1 MNIGL
6 DEIDQQAR
14 QGAASGRGARPP
26 TILLVDDSAEN
37 LKVVATLLETEGYDI
52 RIARDGRMALERA
65 ARIMPDLILMDALM
79 PLIDGFETCRRLK
92 ADPRLH
98 QIPVIFLT
106 VLNSPGDLRKAFD
119 IGAVDY
125 IIKPIQEPELLARV
139 RTHLTVHRFQQDLE
153 RKVEQR
159 TQELMVANRKLQQ
172 EMARRCRAEEH
183 LRHIQRME
191 ALGQLTGRI
200 SHDFN
205 NILSVISAANDLL
218 VKRMRHAGLCLDET
232 EVIGNAV
239 DRAARLIGQLR
250 AFSRRETLHPEMINL
265 NDIIRGMEDM
275 LRIAGSEGIVLRI
288 SLDPDLRP
296 VRADTAKIEQI
307 IMNLVVNAVQAMP
320 DGGNLT
326 LETHTATVGRDR
338 AATLGVEAGDY
349 VELVVA
355 DTGIGMDEA
364 VRRRIFEPYFTT
376 KDPETGSGLGLS
388 TVYGILRQSG
398 GGVRAESE
406 PGKGATFRVYLPV
419 CAVAPPSA

>member
-1 MNIGL
+1 MSIGL
-6 DEIDQQAR
+6 DEIDQPVR
-14 QGAASGRGARPP
+14 QRAASGRGERPP
-26 TILLVDDSAEN
+26 TILLVDGCAEN
-37 LKVVATLLETEGYDI
+37 MKVVATLLETEGYDV
-52 RIARDGRMALERA
+52 RTARDGRMALKRA

-79 PLIDGFETCRRLK
+79 PMIDGFETCRHFK
-92 ADPRLH
+92 ADPRLQ

-125 IIKPIQEPELLARV
+125 IIKPVQEPELLARV

-153 RKVEQR
+153 RKVAQR
-159 TQELMVANRKLQQ
+159 TEELMLANRQLQR
-172 EMARRCRAEEH
+172 EMTRRCRAEEH
-183 LRHIQRME
+183 LRHLQRME

-205 NILSVISAANDLL
+205 NTLSVISAAKDLL
-218 VKRMRHAGLCLDET
+218 IERLRLAGLRLDET
-232 EVIGNAV
+232 KVIENAV
-239 DRAARLIGQLR
+239 DQATRLIGQLR
-250 AFSRRETLHPEMINL
+250 AFSRRETLYPEMIDL
-265 NDIIRGMEDM
+265 NDIIRGMKDM
-275 LRIAGSEGIVLRI
+275 LRMAGNQGVVLHI
-288 SLDPDLRP
+288 SLAPDLQP
-296 VRADTAKIEQI
+296 VRADTGKIEQI
-307 IMNLVVNAVQAMP
+307 IMNLAVNAVQAMP
-320 DGGNLT
+320 DGGDLT
-326 LETHTATVGRDR
+326 LETRNVTIDRHRAT
-338 AATLGVEAGDY
+338 TLGVEAGDY
-349 VELVVA
+349 VGLVVT

-398 GGVRAESE
+398 GGVSIESE

>member
-1 MNIGL
+1 MSIGL
-6 DEIDQQAR
+6 DEIDQPVR
-14 QGAASGRGARPP
+14 QRAASGRGERPP
-26 TILLVDDSAEN
+26 TILLVDGCAEN
-37 LKVVATLLETEGYDI
+37 MKVVATLLETEGYDV
-52 RIARDGRMALERA
+52 RTARDGRMAFERA

-79 PLIDGFETCRRLK
+79 PMIDGFETCRHLK
-92 ADPRLH
+92 ADPRLQ

-125 IIKPIQEPELLARV
+125 IIKPVQEPELLARV

-153 RKVEQR
+153 RKVAQR
-159 TQELMVANRKLQQ
+159 TEELMLANRQLQR
-172 EMARRCRAEEH
+172 EMTRRCRAEEH
-183 LRHIQRME
+183 LRHLQRME

-205 NILSVISAANDLL
+205 NTLSVISAAKDLL
-218 VKRMRHAGLCLDET
+218 IERLRLAGLRLDET
-232 EVIGNAV
+232 KVIENAV
-239 DRAARLIGQLR
+239 DQATRLIGQLR
-250 AFSRRETLHPEMINL
+250 AFSRRETLYPEMIDL
-265 NDIIRGMEDM
+265 NDIIRGMKDM
-275 LRIAGSEGIVLRI
+275 LRMAGNQGVVLHI
-288 SLDPDLRP
+288 SLAPDLQP
-296 VRADTAKIEQI
+296 VRADTGKIEQI
-307 IMNLVVNAVQAMP
+307 IMNLAVNAVQAMP
-320 DGGNLT
+320 DGGDLT
-326 LETHTATVGRDR
+326 LETRNVTIDRHRAT
-338 AATLGVEAGDY
+338 TLGVEAGDY
-349 VELVVA
+349 VGLVVT

-398 GGVRAESE
+398 GGVSIESE